1 MNFDQ
6 IAKDLLKPSPQEKKL
21 GNNGSSGAL
30 ARANA
35 LAELTDAGF
44 GRAEIFNELRMLY
57 DGAEDD
63 SIKKQILD
71 IVIKMHGLYKE
82 DEARNVPTIVFN
94 INGSKERINSMLCP
108 PSVNLLPK
116 PDERVQ

>member
-6 IAKDLLKPSPQEKKL
+6 IAKDLLRPPNQPAKKAEVK
-21 GNNGSSGAL
+21 GGTL

-35 LAELTDAGF
+35 LAELADAGF
-44 GRAEIFNELRMLY
+44 GRAEIFNELRLLY

-63 SIKKQILD
+63 SLKKQILD

-82 DEARNVPTIVFN
+82 DESRNVPTIVFN
-94 INGSKERINSMLCP
+94 INGNRERVNSMLCP
-108 PSVNLLPK
+108 PSLNLLPK
-116 PDERVQ
+116 ADEIIQ